1 MKTDFN
7 TKLSGLLRL
16 LLPLSTSERVM
27 EMLYDDSVS
36 AEKVK
41 EYVIKNLIRSN
52 YNDFYRNFSPH
63 QTDMFCEDA
72 DGLTRIVNE
81 YMGINDK
88 IL

>member
-7 TKLSGLLRL
+7 MKLSGLLRM

-41 EYVIKNLIRSN
+41 EYVIKSSSKSQGVR
-52 YNDFYRNFSPH
+52 
-63 QTDMFCEDA
+63 
-72 DGLTRIVNE
+72 DGQPA
-81 YMGINDK
+81 
-88 IL
+88 

>member
-41 EYVIKNLIRSN
+41 ECVVKGQGLKVKE
-52 YNDFYRNFSPH
+52 
-63 QTDMFCEDA
+63 Q
-72 DGLTRIVNE
+72 DGQPA
-81 YMGINDK
+81 
-88 IL
+88 

>member
-27 EMLYDDSVS
+27 EMLYDNSVS

-41 EYVIKNLIRSN
+41 EYVIKSN
-52 YNDFYRNFSPH
+52 SKSQGVRDEQP
-63 QTDMFCEDA
+63 A
-72 DGLTRIVNE
+72 
-81 YMGINDK
+81 
-88 IL
+88 

>member
-27 EMLYDDSVS
+27 DMLYDDSVS

-41 EYVIKNLIRSN
+41 EYVTKSSSKSQGVR
-52 YNDFYRNFSPH
+52 
-63 QTDMFCEDA
+63 
-72 DGLTRIVNE
+72 DGQPA
-81 YMGINDK
+81 
-88 IL
+88 

>member
-27 EMLYDDSVS
+27 DMLYDDSVS

-41 EYVIKNLIRSN
+41 EYVVKGQGLKVKE
-52 YNDFYRNFSPH
+52 
-63 QTDMFCEDA
+63 Q
-72 DGLTRIVNE
+72 DGQPA
-81 YMGINDK
+81 
-88 IL
+88 

>member
-41 EYVIKNLIRSN
+41 EYVVKS
-52 YNDFYRNFSPH
+52 
-63 QTDMFCEDA
+63 Q
-72 DGLTRIVNE
+72 GLKVKE
-81 YMGINDK
+81 QDEQPA
-88 IL
+88 

>member
-1 MKTDFN
+1 MKENFN

-41 EYVIKNLIRSN
+41 EYVIKSSSKSQGVR
-52 YNDFYRNFSPH
+52 DEQP
-63 QTDMFCEDA
+63 A
-72 DGLTRIVNE
+72 
-81 YMGINDK
+81 
-88 IL
+88 

>member
-16 LLPLSTSERVM
+16 LLPLSTSERVI

-41 EYVIKNLIRSN
+41 EYVVKG
-52 YNDFYRNFSPH
+52 
-63 QTDMFCEDA
+63 QGVKVKE
-72 DGLTRIVNE
+72 
-81 YMGINDK
+81 
-88 IL
+88 